1 VNSDSSPPSSDS
13 RPSWDPWLVL
23 GGARFAVVLLVV
35 WALLA
40 SLGTILPQ
48 GRPPEE
54 THRLLGPWADLVLFL
69 GLDDLYTSPGFLG
82 VLAFLCL
89 NLAIS
94 SVRRIR
100 RVRREDRTLKIA
112 MSARDLA
119 GISQTLTLP
128 EDLSQASERVEA
140 ALRSLRLRF
149 RRTQSGTDV
158 SYYAERGRWRVWG
171 STWAHMGLLLVFL
184 GALVGH
190 WHGWSFGGYLK
201 ILEGTTQEV
210 TRGVPGM
217 PTGLSLKLHRFV
229 VVGDETGRP
238 LDFSSDVELLDAE
251 GKTLQRRTIRVNEP
265 LEHGATTFYQA
276 GYGLA
281 GFRIQ
286 RTDAHGHVQLWHI
299 ETDVQG
305 HVDPWSSVLP
315 PRGPGSAFGV
325 RDLIPQAR
333 LEGDQVHPISNLPLA
348 PAVAVFENPDFLQG
362 SQEFQ
367 PLGWLTPSR
376 QLQASDGSTLRF
388 AGMSVYSGIQYR
400 HDPGY
405 PLVVAGFLVATLGLG
420 MAFYIAH
427 RRIRVVLTPDEP
439 GTLCLVA
446 GVQGPPGRDPGDLP
460 ARLIRRLA
468 PTSQPDRED
477 AHAPP

>member
-1 VNSDSSPPSSDS
+1 MNPTLSSPPSDS
-13 RPSWDPWLVL
+13 RASWDPWQVL

-40 SLGTILPQ
+40 SLGTVLPQ

-54 THRLLGPWADLVLFL
+54 THRLLGPWAHPVIFL

-100 RVRREDRTLKIA
+100 RVRREDRNLKIA
-112 MSARDLA
+112 LSARDLA
-119 GISQTLTLP
+119 GISRTVSLP
-128 EDLSQASERVEA
+128 EDLPQACERVEA
-140 ALRSLRLRF
+140 ALRSLGLRA
-149 RRTQSGTDV
+149 RRAQTGTDV
-158 SYYAERGRWRVWG
+158 SYYAERGRWRIWG
-171 STWAHMGLLLVFL
+171 STWAHLGLLLVFL

-190 WHGWSFGGYLK
+190 WHGWSYGGYLK
-201 ILEGTTQEV
+201 ILEGTTQAV
-210 TRGVPGM
+210 TRGVSGM

-238 LDFSSDVELLDAE
+238 LDFSSDLELLDSE
-251 GKTLQRRTIRVNEP
+251 GTTLQRRTIRVNEP
-265 LEHGATTFYQA
+265 LEQGATTFYQA

-286 RTDAHGHVQLWHI
+286 RTAPQGDVHLWRV
-299 ETDVQG
+299 ETDAQG
-305 HVDPWSSVLP
+305 HVDPWSAVLL
-315 PRGPGSAFGV
+315 PRGSGSAFGV
-325 RDLIPQAR
+325 QDLIPQAR
-333 LEGDQVHPISNLPLA
+333 LEGDQVHPVSNLPLA
-348 PAVAVFENPDFLQG
+348 PAVPVFENPRFHEG
-362 SQEFQ
+362 SQDFQ
-367 PLGWLTPSR
+367 PLGWLTPGR
-376 QLQASDGSTLRF
+376 DLQASDGSTLSF

-405 PLVVAGFLVATLGLG
+405 PLVVAGFVVATLGLG

-427 RRIRVVLTPDEP
+427 RRIRVVLTPSDP
-439 GTLCLVA
+439 GTLCLVS
-446 GVQGPPGRDPGDLP
+446 GIPGPPGRDPGDLP
-460 ARLIRRLA
+460 SKLIWRLA
-468 PTSQPDRED
+468 PAQTPDRE
-477 AHAPP
+477 APHAPA